1 MVCVWLVKV
10 QLRDCEEASL
20 PREIIQFGDCKKNFP
35 FRYTFDQGVLVRD
48 QPEIQINTS
57 QNKRKGKV
65 INLAGGGFDPPTF
78 GLWAQH
84 ASSAPT
90 RFDVRNCLSI
100 APYKAFR
107 HKEESSH
114 TPPQR

>member
-1 MVCVWLVKV
+1 MPY
-10 QLRDCEEASL
+10 SL
-20 PREIIQFGDCKKNFP
+20 DYANSFG
-35 FRYTFDQGVLVRD
+35 V
-48 QPEIQINTS
+48 E
-57 QNKRKGKV
+57 NKTKG
-65 INLAGGGFDPPTF
+65 NLAGGGFDPPTF

-114 TPPQR
+114 TPPQHQQETTETNSKHLPITFFGIY